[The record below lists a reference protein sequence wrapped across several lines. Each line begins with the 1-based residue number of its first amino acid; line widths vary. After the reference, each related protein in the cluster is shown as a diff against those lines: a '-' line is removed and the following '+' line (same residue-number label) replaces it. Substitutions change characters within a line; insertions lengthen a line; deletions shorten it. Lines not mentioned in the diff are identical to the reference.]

1 MDVVVA
7 ALCWPYQSS
16 RSLVLP
22 TIISDQSQLL
32 DYLEQRTAAPH
43 QHRPLGEVL
52 VSQGHISPQQLQDS
66 LSHQQR
72 NQQSGRLGQILLKQ
86 EWVDRHSLASALVE
100 QLDIAQVNLDAF
112 QIEPQVVQLLPENLA
127 RDRRVLPLLVLG
139 EMMVVA
145 TPNPSD
151 CDLLHLVG
159 FITGKQIEAIQAPD
173 EQLDRAINRFYGAEA
188 ALQLPE
194 SESHEPELSL
204 HQIKQLAEEKPTVR
218 FVDSLLE
225 DAICRRAS
233 DIHLRP
239 GKHDVVI
246 MFRIDGVLSE
256 IRRIKPGNLAAI
268 VSRIK
273 IIGGM
278 NIAERRLP
286 QDGRHLVR
294 MGQRSI
300 DLRLSIMPTVH
311 GESVVIRILDTQQS
325 MKNLSQIGFND
336 IDAERFRALTS
347 HSQGILLVTGPTGSG
362 KSTTLYAALNGIKD
376 SGVNVITVEDPVE
389 YQIEGIRQIQVKPQ
403 IGYTF
408 ARALRHILRH
418 DPDVIMVGEIR
429 DQETAMM
436 ATESALTGH
445 LVLSTLHTN
454 SAATTVTRLLEI
466 GIAPYLLNASL
477 LGVLA
482 QRLVRRNCPHCLE
495 AEQVPE
501 HVRHAFGLSADEV
514 FYAGSGCEHCH
525 GKGFAGRIAAYE
537 LLEVTPALRAL
548 IQPSVAAQA
557 IEQQAIAD
565 GMRPL
570 TQSALALARD
580 RLISLGEVY
589 RVRLE

>member
-1 MDVVVA
+1 M
-7 ALCWPYQSS
+7 PS
-16 RSLVLP
+16 
-22 TIISDQSQLL
+22 IISDHQQLF
-32 DYLEQRTAAPH
+32 DYLQQRTDSPRR
-43 QHRPLGEVL
+43 HRRLGELL
-52 VSQGHISPQQLQDS
+52 VNQGRINQQQLQNALIQQQQDS
-66 LSHQQR
+66 H
-72 NQQSGRLGQILLKQ
+72 SGRLGQILLKQ
-86 EWVDRHSLASALVE
+86 ELVDRHALASALVE
-100 QLDIAQVNLDAF
+100 QLDIAQVNLETF
-112 QIEPQVVQLLPENLA
+112 QLEPQTVQLLPENLA
-127 RDRRVLPLLVLG
+127 RERRVLPLLVQG
-139 EMMVVA
+139 EMLVVA

-159 FITGKQIEAIQAPD
+159 FITGKQVEAIQAQD
-173 EQLDRAINRFYGAEA
+173 EQLDRAINRLYGAEA

-194 SESHEPELSL
+194 SESREPEMSL
-204 HQIKQLAEEKPTVR
+204 HRMKQLAEEKPTVR

-225 DAICRRAS
+225 DAISRRAS

-239 GKHDVVI
+239 GKHEVAI
-246 MFRIDGVLSE
+246 LFRIDGVLTE
-256 IRRIKPGNLAAI
+256 VRRIKPGNLAAI

-286 QDGRHLVR
+286 QDGRHLVV
-294 MGQRSI
+294 MGERNI

-325 MKNLSQIGFND
+325 MKTLSQIGFND
-336 IDAERFRALTS
+336 RDAERFRQLTS
-347 HSQGILLVTGPTGSG
+347 HSQGIVLVTGPTGSG

-376 SGVNVITVEDPVE
+376 TGVNVITVEDPVE
-389 YQIEGIRQIQVKPQ
+389 YQIDGIRQIQVKPQ

-482 QRLVRRNCPHCLE
+482 QRLVRRNCPKCLE
-495 AEQVPE
+495 PEQVPDY
-501 HVRHAFGLSADEV
+501 VRKGLGLSADEV
-514 FYAGSGCEHCH
+514 FYVGRGCSHCN

-548 IQPSVAAQA
+548 IQPDVAAQK

-570 TQSALALARD
+570 TQSALSLARD

>member
-1 MDVVVA
+1 MT
-7 ALCWPYQSS
+7 
-16 RSLVLP
+16 
-22 TIISDQSQLL
+22 TIISDQQQLSA
-32 DYLEQRTAAPH
+32 YLQQRTESPRR
-43 QHRPLGEVL
+43 HRRLGEVL
-52 VSQGHISPQQLQDS
+52 INQGHISALQLQDA
-66 LSHQQR
+66 LSHQQA
-72 NQQSGRLGQILLKQ
+72 NEQSGRLGQILLKQ
-86 EWVDRHSLASALVE
+86 ELVGRHNLACALVE

-112 QIEPQVVQLLPENLA
+112 KVEPQVVQLLPENLA
-127 RDRRVLPLLVLG
+127 RDRRVLPLLVQG
-139 EMMVVA
+139 ETLVVA

-159 FITGKQIEAIQAPD
+159 FITGKQIEAIQAYD

-204 HQIKQLAEEKPTVR
+204 HRIKQLAEEKPTVR

-239 GKHDVVI
+239 GKHDVAI
-246 MFRIDGVLSE
+246 LFRIDGVLSE

-294 MGQRSI
+294 MGERSI

-336 IDAERFRALTS
+336 SDAERFRALTS
-347 HSQGILLVTGPTGSG
+347 HSQGIVLVTGPTGSG

-389 YQIEGIRQIQVKPQ
+389 YQIDGIRQIQVKPQ

-429 DQETAMM
+429 DQETAIM

-495 AEQVPE
+495 PEQVPE
-501 HVRHAFGLSADEV
+501 HVRRAFGLSADEE
-514 FYAGSGCEHCH
+514 FYVGRGCEHCH

-548 IQPSVAAQA
+548 IQPAVAAQA

>member
-1 MDVVVA
+1 
-7 ALCWPYQSS
+7 LT
-16 RSLVLP
+16 
-22 TIISDQSQLL
+22 TIISDQQQLSA
-32 DYLEQRTAAPH
+32 YLQQRTESPRR
-43 QHRPLGEVL
+43 HRRLGEVL
-52 VSQGHISPQQLQDS
+52 INQGHISALQLQDA
-66 LSHQQR
+66 LSHQQA
-72 NQQSGRLGQILLKQ
+72 NEQSGRLGQILLKQ
-86 EWVDRHSLASALVE
+86 ELVGRHNLACALVE

-112 QIEPQVVQLLPENLA
+112 KVEPQVVQLLPENLA
-127 RDRRVLPLLVLG
+127 RDRRVLPLLVQG
-139 EMMVVA
+139 ETLVVA

-159 FITGKQIEAIQAPD
+159 FITGKQIEAIQAYD

-204 HQIKQLAEEKPTVR
+204 HRIKQLAEEKPTVR

-239 GKHDVVI
+239 GKHDVAI
-246 MFRIDGVLSE
+246 LFRIDGVLSE

-294 MGQRSI
+294 MGERSI

-336 IDAERFRALTS
+336 SDAERFRALTS
-347 HSQGILLVTGPTGSG
+347 HSQGIVLVTGPTGSG

-389 YQIEGIRQIQVKPQ
+389 YQIDGIRQIQVKPQ

-495 AEQVPE
+495 PEQVPE
-501 HVRHAFGLSADEV
+501 HVRRAFGLSADEV
-514 FYAGSGCEHCH
+514 FYAGRGCEHCH

-548 IQPSVAAQA
+548 IQPAVAAQA

>member
-1 MDVVVA
+1 M
-7 ALCWPYQSS
+7 P
-16 RSLVLP
+16 
-22 TIISDQSQLL
+22 QLIQDHQQL
-32 DYLEQRTAAPH
+32 FCYLQQHLSEPQRR
-43 QHRPLGEVL
+43 HRLGELL
-52 VSQGHISPQQLQDS
+52 VEGGHLSPAQLQYALRLQDKDDS
-66 LSHQQR
+66 
-72 NQQSGRLGQILLKQ
+72 RLGQILLNQ
-86 EWVDRHSLASALVE
+86 DLVDRHSLAEALTE
-100 QLDIAQVNLDAF
+100 QLEIARVDLEAF
-112 QIEPQVVQLLPENLA
+112 KVEAEALALIPEELA
-127 RDRRVLPLLVLG
+127 RERRVLPLLVLG
-139 EMMVVA
+139 EMLVVA

-151 CDLLHLVG
+151 SELLHLLG
-159 FITGKQIEAIQAPD
+159 FISGKQIEALQASD
-173 EQLDRAINRFYGAEA
+173 DSVDLAIGRYYGTVMLEE
-188 ALQLPE
+188 LPE
-194 SESHEPELSL
+194 DEVPEPELSL
-204 HQIKQLAEEKPTVR
+204 HRIKQLAEDKPTVR
-218 FVDSLLE
+218 FVDGLLE
-225 DAICRRAS
+225 DAVNRRAS

-239 GKHDVVI
+239 GEHEVVI
-246 MFRIDGVLSE
+246 LFRIDGVLME
-256 IRRIKPGNLAAI
+256 MRRIKPGNLAAI

-294 MGQRSI
+294 RGARTI

-325 MKNLSQIGFND
+325 MKTLDQIGFNAE
-336 IDAERFRALTS
+336 DAARFAELTS
-347 HSQGILLVTGPTGSG
+347 HNQGILLVTGPTGSG

-389 YQIEGIRQIQVKPQ
+389 YQIDGIRQIQVKPQ

-482 QRLVRRNCPHCLE
+482 QRLVRRNCPECLVEE
-495 AEQVPE
+495 AVPG
-501 HVRHAFGLSADEV
+501 HVRQALGIAEDELFHV
-514 FYAGSGCEHCH
+514 GRGCPHCH
-525 GKGFAGRIAAYE
+525 GKGFAGRVAAYE

-548 IQPSVAAQA
+548 IQPAVSAQQ
-557 IEQQAIAD
+557 IELQAIAD

-570 TQSALALARD
+570 TQSALALARQ
-580 RLISLGEVY
+580 RIISLAEVY

>member
-1 MDVVVA
+1 M
-7 ALCWPYQSS
+7 PN
-16 RSLVLP
+16 
-22 TIISDQSQLL
+22 IISDQQQLFA
-32 DYLEQRTAAPH
+32 YLQQRTESPRRH
-43 QHRPLGEVL
+43 QRLGEVL
-52 VSQGHISPQQLQDS
+52 INQGHISALQLQDA
-66 LSHQQR
+66 LSHQQA
-72 NQQSGRLGQILLKQ
+72 NEQSGRLGQILLKQ
-86 EWVDRHSLASALVE
+86 ELVDRHSLACALVE

-112 QIEPQVVQLLPENLA
+112 KVEPQVVQLLPENLA
-127 RDRRVLPLLVLG
+127 RDRRVLPLLVQG
-139 EMMVVA
+139 ETLVVA

-159 FITGKQIEAIQAPD
+159 FITGKQIEAIQAHD

-204 HQIKQLAEEKPTVR
+204 HRIKQLAEEKPTVR

-239 GKHDVVI
+239 GKHDVAI
-246 MFRIDGVLSE
+246 LFRIDGVLSE

-294 MGQRSI
+294 MGERSI

-336 IDAERFRALTS
+336 SDAERFRALTS
-347 HSQGILLVTGPTGSG
+347 HSQGIVLVTGPTGSG

-389 YQIEGIRQIQVKPQ
+389 YQIDGIRQIQVKPQ

-418 DPDVIMVGEIR
+418 DPDVIMVGESR
-429 DQETAMM
+429 DQETAIM

-495 AEQVPE
+495 PEQVPE
-501 HVRHAFGLSADEV
+501 HVRRAFGLSADEV
-514 FYAGSGCEHCH
+514 FYAGRGCEHCH

-548 IQPSVAAQA
+548 IQPAVAAQA

-580 RLISLGEVY
+580 RLISLSEVY

>member
-1 MDVVVA
+1 M
-7 ALCWPYQSS
+7 
-16 RSLVLP
+16 
-22 TIISDQSQLL
+22 
-32 DYLEQRTAAPH
+32 
-43 QHRPLGEVL
+43 HR
-52 VSQGHISPQQLQDS
+52 
-66 LSHQQR
+66 
-72 NQQSGRLGQILLKQ
+72 
-86 EWVDRHSLASALVE
+86 
-100 QLDIAQVNLDAF
+100 
-112 QIEPQVVQLLPENLA
+112 
-127 RDRRVLPLLVLG
+127 
-139 EMMVVA
+139 
-145 TPNPSD
+145 
-151 CDLLHLVG
+151 
-159 FITGKQIEAIQAPD
+159 
-173 EQLDRAINRFYGAEA
+173 
-188 ALQLPE
+188 
-194 SESHEPELSL
+194 
-204 HQIKQLAEEKPTVR
+204 IKQLAEEKPTVR

-239 GKHDVVI
+239 GKHDVAI
-246 MFRIDGVLSE
+246 LFRIDGVLSE

-294 MGQRSI
+294 MGERSI

-336 IDAERFRALTS
+336 SDAERFRALTS
-347 HSQGILLVTGPTGSG
+347 HSQGIVLVTGPTGSG

-389 YQIEGIRQIQVKPQ
+389 YQIDGIRQIQVKPQ

-429 DQETAMM
+429 DQETAIM

-454 SAATTVTRLLEI
+454 SAATTVTR
-466 GIAPYLLNASL
+466 
-477 LGVLA
+477 
-482 QRLVRRNCPHCLE
+482 RNCPHCLE

-501 HVRHAFGLSADEV
+501 HVRRAFGLSADEV
-514 FYAGSGCEHCH
+514 FYAGRGCEHCH

-548 IQPSVAAQA
+548 IQPAVAAQA
-557 IEQQAIAD
+557 IEQQVIAD

>member
-1 MDVVVA
+1 M
-7 ALCWPYQSS
+7 
-16 RSLVLP
+16 SLLI
-22 TIISDQSQLL
+22 TDRQQLL
-32 DYLEQRTAAPH
+32 DHLRLRAETERPH
-43 QHRPLGEVL
+43 QLLGDLL
-52 VSQGHISPQQLQDS
+52 VDGGHLDPQNLQQA
-66 LSHQQR
+66 LHLQEQQPDT
-72 NQQSGRLGQILLKQ
+72 GRLGQILLQQELIDKQ
-86 EWVDRHSLASALVE
+86 HLAEALVQ
-100 QLDIAQVNLDAF
+100 QLDIARVNLDVFRVEQPALL
-112 QIEPQVVQLLPENLA
+112 LLPERLA
-127 RDRRVLPLLVLG
+127 REQQVLPLMLEG
-139 EMMVVA
+139 ELLVVA
-145 TPNPSD
+145 TPTPSNG
-151 CDLLHLVG
+151 DLLHLLG
-159 FITGKQIEAIQAPD
+159 FVTGKQVEAIHARDD
-173 EQLDRAINRFYGAEA
+173 EVDAAINLHYGAA
-188 ALQLPE
+188 TALELPE
-194 SESHEPELSL
+194 HQGPEPELSL
-204 HQIKQLAEEKPTVR
+204 HCIKQLAEDKPTVR
-218 FVDSLLE
+218 FVDSLLD
-225 DAICRRAS
+225 DAISRHAS

-239 GKHDVVI
+239 GERDVTVL
-246 MFRIDGVLSE
+246 FRIDGVLME
-256 IRRIKPGNLAAI
+256 IRRIKPGNLPAI

-294 MGQRSI
+294 LADRTI

-325 MKNLSQIGFND
+325 LKTLDQIGFSRE
-336 IDAERFRALTS
+336 DAERFRILSS

-376 SGVNVITVEDPVE
+376 TGVNIITVEDPVE
-389 YQIEGIRQIQVKPQ
+389 YQIDGIRQIQVKPQ

-429 DQETAMM
+429 DQETAIM

-466 GIAPYLLNASL
+466 GVAPYLLNASL

-482 QRLVRRNCPHCLE
+482 QRLVRRNCPDCLE
-495 AEQVPE
+495 EEQVPGY
-501 HVRHAFGLSADEV
+501 VRTALGLDAREV
-514 FYAGSGCEHCH
+514 FYVGRGCSHCH
-525 GKGFAGRIAAYE
+525 GKGFAGRVAAYE

-548 IQPSVAAQA
+548 IQPAVAAQA
-557 IEQQAIAD
+557 IEAQAIAD

-580 RLISLGEVY
+580 TLISLAEVY

>member
-1 MDVVVA
+1 MT
-7 ALCWPYQSS
+7 
-16 RSLVLP
+16 
-22 TIISDQSQLL
+22 TIISDQQQLSA
-32 DYLEQRTAAPH
+32 YLQQRTESPRR
-43 QHRPLGEVL
+43 HRRLGEVL
-52 VSQGHISPQQLQDS
+52 INQGHISALQLQDA
-66 LSHQQR
+66 LSHQQA
-72 NQQSGRLGQILLKQ
+72 NEQSGRLGQILLKQ
-86 EWVDRHSLASALVE
+86 ELVDRHNLACALVE

-112 QIEPQVVQLLPENLA
+112 KVEPQVVQLLPENLA
-127 RDRRVLPLLVLG
+127 RDRRVLPLLVQG
-139 EMMVVA
+139 ETLVVA

-159 FITGKQIEAIQAPD
+159 FITGKQIEAIQAYD

-204 HQIKQLAEEKPTVR
+204 HRMKQLAEEKPTVR

-239 GKHDVVI
+239 GKHDVAI
-246 MFRIDGVLSE
+246 LFRIDGVLSE

-294 MGQRSI
+294 MGERSI

-336 IDAERFRALTS
+336 SDAERFRALTS
-347 HSQGILLVTGPTGSG
+347 HSQGIVLVTGPTGSG

-389 YQIEGIRQIQVKPQ
+389 YQIDGIRQIQVKPQ

-429 DQETAMM
+429 DQETAIM

-495 AEQVPE
+495 PEQVPE
-501 HVRHAFGLSADEV
+501 HVRRAFGLSADEV
-514 FYAGSGCEHCH
+514 FYAGRGCEHCH

-548 IQPSVAAQA
+548 IQPAVAAQA

>member
-1 MDVVVA
+1 M
-7 ALCWPYQSS
+7 PN
-16 RSLVLP
+16 
-22 TIISDQSQLL
+22 IISDQQQLFA
-32 DYLEQRTAAPH
+32 YLQQRTESPRRH
-43 QHRPLGEVL
+43 QRLGEVL
-52 VSQGHISPQQLQDS
+52 INQGHISPLQLQDA
-66 LSHQQR
+66 LSHQQA
-72 NQQSGRLGQILLKQ
+72 NEQSGRLGQILLKQ
-86 EWVDRHSLASALVE
+86 ELVDRHSLACALVE

-112 QIEPQVVQLLPENLA
+112 KVEPQVVQLLPENLA
-127 RDRRVLPLLVLG
+127 RDRRVLPLLVQG
-139 EMMVVA
+139 ETLVVA

-159 FITGKQIEAIQAPD
+159 FITGKQIEAIQAYD

-204 HQIKQLAEEKPTVR
+204 HRMKQLAEEKPTVR

-239 GKHDVVI
+239 GKHDVAI
-246 MFRIDGVLSE
+246 LFRIDGVLSE

-336 IDAERFRALTS
+336 SDAERFRALTS
-347 HSQGILLVTGPTGSG
+347 YSQGIVLVTGPTGSG

-389 YQIEGIRQIQVKPQ
+389 YQIDGIRQIQVKPQ

-495 AEQVPE
+495 PEQVPE
-501 HVRHAFGLSADEV
+501 HVRRAFGLSADEV
-514 FYAGSGCEHCH
+514 FYVGRGCEHCH

-548 IQPSVAAQA
+548 IQPAVAAQA

>member
-1 MDVVVA
+1 MP
-7 ALCWPYQSS
+7 L
-16 RSLVLP
+16 LVNNRQQL
-22 TIISDQSQLL
+22 IEHLRLRAKNSQ
-32 DYLEQRTAAPH
+32 PH
-43 QHRPLGEVL
+43 QWVGELL
-52 VSQGHISPQQLQDS
+52 VAGGHLDPQSLQQALHLQREEPGAGRIGDILLRRKLISQQQLA
-66 LSHQQR
+66 
-72 NQQSGRLGQILLKQ
+72 
-86 EWVDRHSLASALVE
+86 EALVQ
-100 QLDIAQVNLDAF
+100 QLDIARVNLDGF
-112 QIEPQVVQLLPENLA
+112 QVEQQALLLLPEHLA
-127 RDRRVLPLLVLG
+127 REHQVLALMLEGELLA
-139 EMMVVA
+139 VA
-145 TPNPSD
+145 TPTPSD
-151 CDLLHLVG
+151 CDLLHLLG
-159 FITGKQIEAIQAPD
+159 FVTGKQVEAIHARAD
-173 EQLDRAINRFYGAEA
+173 EVQVAINLHYGAA
-188 ALQLPE
+188 TALELPE
-194 SESHEPELSL
+194 HQSQEPELSL
-204 HQIKQLAEEKPTVR
+204 HRIKQLAEDKPTVR
-218 FVDSLLE
+218 FVDSLLD
-225 DAICRRAS
+225 DAIGRRAS

-239 GKHDVVI
+239 GEREVTI
-246 MFRIDGVLSE
+246 LFRIDGVLTE
-256 IRRIKPGNLAAI
+256 VRRIRLGNLPAI

-294 MGQRSI
+294 VSDRTI

-325 MKNLSQIGFND
+325 LKTLDQIGFNSD
-336 IDAERFRALTS
+336 DARRFRNLTS

-376 SGVNVITVEDPVE
+376 TGVNVITVEDPVE
-389 YQIEGIRQIQVKPQ
+389 YQIDGIRQIQVKPQ

-429 DQETAMM
+429 DQETAIM

-466 GIAPYLLNASL
+466 GVAPYLLNASL

-495 AEQVPE
+495 EE
-501 HVRHAFGLSADEV
+501 HVPDYVRTALGLDARER
-514 FYAGSGCEHCH
+514 FYVGRGCSHCH
-525 GKGFAGRIAAYE
+525 GKGFAGRVAAYE

-548 IQPSVAAQA
+548 IQPAVAAQA
-557 IEQQAIAD
+557 IEAQAIAD

-580 RLISLGEVY
+580 KLIALAEVY